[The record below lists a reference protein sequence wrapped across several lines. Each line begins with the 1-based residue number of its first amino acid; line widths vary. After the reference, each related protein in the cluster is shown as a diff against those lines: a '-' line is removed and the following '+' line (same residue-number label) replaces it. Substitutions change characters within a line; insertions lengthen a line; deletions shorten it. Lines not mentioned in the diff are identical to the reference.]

1 MNRRDF
7 LGRSMLGGF
16 GLVAGQSEPV
26 SSLQASAN
34 PFTLGVASGDP
45 TPGGVVLWTRL
56 APDPLAGGGMPP
68 LPFLVRWRIAEDHE
82 LQHVVQQ
89 GLTVAWPSLAHSVH
103 VEVDGLAPDRWYFYQ
118 FSIGGAESPVGRTR
132 TLPSFGAH
140 VDCLRF
146 AFVSCQDW
154 QNGFY
159 PAYRNLAQEDLDLVV
174 HLGDYIYEYA
184 SDPTAVRQHN
194 GPEAQTLQGYRNR
207 HALYKTDP
215 HLQAAHRICPWLV
228 VPDDHEVE
236 NNYANFISEN
246 NDDPGAFLLRRA
258 AAYRAYYEHMPL
270 RARSFPIGPSMSLYR
285 GLDFGALASFS
296 ALDTRQYRTDQ
307 PCGDGPRLPCAA
319 EFDPAQTMT
328 GPEQEA
334 WLLSRLHQSRARWN
348 VVAQQTMFASFD
360 FLSGPNAVFLMDQWD
375 GYFAARQ
382 RITSFL
388 ALRRPSNPIVITGDI
403 HSSWVHGVKANALNP
418 ASATVATE
426 FVGPSISSDFPAI
439 LIPVTEAALP
449 ANPHT
454 IFFDGLYHGYVRCTV
469 TPEQWIAD
477 YRVVPTILDDQ
488 AEAFTLR
495 SFVVQD
501 GEPGAILA

>member
-1 MNRRDF
+1 MNRRAF
-7 LGRSMLGGF
+7 VKSAALGGF
-16 GLVAGQSEPV
+16 GLFTSQSDAV
-26 SSLQASAN
+26 SSLHFSTN

-45 TPGGVVLWTRL
+45 SPTGVVLWTRL

-68 LPFLVRWRIAEDHE
+68 LPVLVRWRVADDAELRHI
-82 LQHVVQQ
+82 VRQ
-89 GLTVAWPSLAHSVH
+89 GLAVAWPSLAHSVH
-103 VEVDGLAPDRWYFYQ
+103 VEVEGLEPGRWYYYQ
-118 FSIGGAESPVGRTR
+118 FSIGTAESPVGRTR

-140 VDCLRF
+140 VEQLRF

-154 QNGFY
+154 QNGLY
-159 PAYRNLAQEDLDLVV
+159 PAYRNLASEDLDLIV

-184 SDPTAVRQHN
+184 SDSGAVRQHD

-215 HLQAAHRICPWLV
+215 HLQAAHLVCPWLV

-236 NNYANFISEN
+236 NNYANDISEN
-246 NDDPGAFLLRRA
+246 DDDRGWFLQRRA

-270 RARSFPIGPSMSLYR
+270 RARSFPIGPGMWLYR
-285 GLDFGALASFS
+285 GLDFGDLASFS

-307 PCGDGPRLPCAA
+307 PCGDGPRFPCAA
-319 EFDPAQTMT
+319 QFAAAQTMT
-328 GPEQEA
+328 GPVQEA
-334 WLLSRLHQSRARWN
+334 WLLSRLDKSPARWN
-348 VVAQQTMFASFD
+348 IVAQQTMFASFD

-375 GYFAARQ
+375 GYFAARE

-388 ALRRPSNPIVITGDI
+388 ALRRPSNPVVISGDI
-403 HSSWVHGVKANALNP
+403 HSSWVHDVKASFLNP
-418 ASATVATE
+418 TSAKVGAE
-426 FVGPSISSDFPAI
+426 FVGPSISSGFPSI
-439 LIPVTEAALP
+439 LIPVVESALP

-454 IFFDGLYHGYVRCTV
+454 MFFDGLYHGYVRCTV
-469 TPEQWIAD
+469 TPDQWLAD

-501 GEPGAILA
+501 GRPGAIPA

>member
-154 QNGFY
+154 QNGLY

-215 HLQAAHRICPWLV
+215 HLQAAHRLCPWLV

-270 RARSFPIGPSMSLYR
+270 RARSFPIGPKRSSIITSEKPMI
-285 GLDFGALASFS
+285 A
-296 ALDTRQYRTDQ
+296 
-307 PCGDGPRLPCAA
+307 
-319 EFDPAQTMT
+319 
-328 GPEQEA
+328 
-334 WLLSRLHQSRARWN
+334 
-348 VVAQQTMFASFD
+348 
-360 FLSGPNAVFLMDQWD
+360 LSGVRSSWLIL
-375 GYFAARQ
+375 ARNSDLA
-382 RITSFL
+382 RL
-388 ALRRPSNPIVITGDI
+388 ALS
-403 HSSWVHGVKANALNP
+403 
-418 ASATVATE
+418 
-426 FVGPSISSDFPAI
+426 
-439 LIPVTEAALP
+439 
-449 ANPHT
+449 
-454 IFFDGLYHGYVRCTV
+454 
-469 TPEQWIAD
+469 
-477 YRVVPTILDDQ
+477 
-488 AEAFTLR
+488 AEAFCSR
-495 SFVVQD
+495 
-501 GEPGAILA
+501 